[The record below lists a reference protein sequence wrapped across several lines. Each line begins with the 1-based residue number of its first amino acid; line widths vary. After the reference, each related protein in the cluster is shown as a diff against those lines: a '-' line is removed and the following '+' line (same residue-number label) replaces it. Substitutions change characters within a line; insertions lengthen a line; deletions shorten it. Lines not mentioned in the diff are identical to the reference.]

1 MSPLINLI
9 LTRLSRRQQELLVYA
24 AQEQISQFV
33 EYEPGKYIGI
43 DAGYNRRLIPE
54 HTEGLWSIGQIKKE
68 NS

>member
-43 DAGYNRRLIPE
+43 DAGYNRRVIPE
-54 HTEGLWSIGQIKKE
+54 HT
-68 NS
+68 